1 MQFPKKST
9 LIKYLKYF
17 SLLIFSLVLLGGSF
31 FGSVYLGVFGSLPG
45 KAELADISNEEASQ
59 VISSDSIIIGKFFAE
74 NRTNITW
81 EDVPEQLKNALIA
94 TEDKRFFTHKGY
106 DLKSY
111 VRVFFRSILFRDS
124 KGGGGSTLTQQ
135 LVKNLFGRK
144 DYSILSMPVNKAK
157 EMIIAARLEG
167 LYTKEEL
174 LLLYL
179 NSVPFGEDVYGVE
192 SAAHRYFNKTTRELK
207 TEESAVLIGLLKANT
222 YFNPRLN
229 PQHSLERRNTVLA
242 LMEKQQYLSV
252 EEADSLKKLPL
263 YLNYENINIKN
274 PAGYFV
280 YQIKKN
286 TLDIL
291 ENIKIKTGKAHN
303 IEQDGLKIY
312 TTLNMQM
319 QGMAAESIRKQL
331 AAMQKVLDKELQNR
345 NFKNR
350 WHAKKKKWASDS
362 DLKNREMEVFDWE
375 GTKVRSM
382 NKLDSLWH
390 YYKMLHAAVLI
401 TNPKNGAVLSWVGGN
416 DYRILPFDMVLS
428 HRQIAS
434 AFKPILY
441 AAALEDNFNACTYLK
456 NEEKKYPEYDNWQP
470 QNFDHK
476 STRDSTV
483 AMWYALANSIN
494 LPTVD
499 LYFKLG
505 REKLINT
512 TSRLHF
518 PHFPAK
524 TPSIAL
530 GTLDLSLFEIVRAY
544 GSFAN
549 RGIMA
554 ELVLI
559 EKIADA
565 QGKTL
570 YQRKDTEAEQVFSTE
585 TAELITAILQR
596 AINQGTGTKIRT
608 QFGMHADLAG
618 KTGTAQDYTN
628 AWFIA
633 YTPNLVIGTW
643 VGASSP
649 DVHFYSQNGSG
660 SSLALPIAGQ
670 LLSAMEKDAVLRKK
684 YLTDFNFPN
693 SAYSALECQPYREK
707 GVKGFFKRL
716 FGKKK
721 KN

>member
-1 MQFPKKST
+1 MQFPKKLT
-9 LIKYLKYF
+9 LIKYLKYISLLLF
-17 SLLIFSLVLLGGSF
+17 SLILLGGLF
-31 FGSVYLGVFGSLPG
+31 FGSVYLGVFGPLPD

-144 DYSILSMPVNKAK
+144 DYSILSIPVNKAK
-157 EMIIAARLEG
+157 ELIIAARLED

-207 TEESAVLIGLLKANT
+207 VEESAVLIGLLKANT

-229 PQHSLERRNTVLA
+229 PQHSLVRRNTVLT
-242 LMEKQQYLSV
+242 LMEKQQYLTA

-263 YLNYENINIKN
+263 NLNYENINVEN

-280 YQIKKN
+280 YQVKKR

-291 ENIKIKTGKAHN
+291 ENIKIETGKDYN

-319 QGMAAESIRKQL
+319 QEMATKSIRKQL
-331 AAMQKVLDKELQNR
+331 SVMQKVLDKELQNQ
-345 NFKNR
+345 NFKNK
-350 WHAKKKKWASDS
+350 WYAKQKRTATDS
-362 DLKNREMEVFDWE
+362 DLKSREIEVFDWE
-375 GTKVRSM
+375 GTQARSI
-382 NKLDSLWH
+382 NKLDSLWY
-390 YYKMLHAAVLI
+390 YYKMLHAAVFV

-416 DYRILPFDMVLS
+416 DFGTLPFDMVLS

-441 AAALEDNFNACTYLK
+441 AAALEDNFDACTYLK
-456 NEEKKYPEYDNWQP
+456 NEEKEYLEYENWNP
-470 QNFDHK
+470 QNFDQK
-476 STRDSTV
+476 STRDNTV

-505 REKLINT
+505 REKLMNT
-512 TSRLHF
+512 TNRLQF
-518 PHFPAK
+518 PHFSADA
-524 TPSIAL
+524 PSIAL
-530 GTLDLSLFEIVRAY
+530 GTVDLSLFEIVRAY

-549 RGIMA
+549 RGQMT
-554 ELVLI
+554 EPVLI
-559 EKIADA
+559 DKIADA

-570 YQRKDTEAEQVFSTE
+570 YQRKGIEAEQVFSTE
-585 TAELITAILQR
+585 TADLITAILQR

-608 QFGMHADLAG
+608 QYGISTDLAG
-618 KTGTAQDYTN
+618 KTGTAHDYTN

-633 YTPNLVIGTW
+633 YTPDVVIGTW
-643 VGASSP
+643 VGASTP
-649 DVHFYSQNGSG
+649 DVHFYSGKGSG
-660 SSLALPIAGQ
+660 SSLALPIVGQ
-670 LLSAMEKDAVLRKK
+670 MLSDMEKDAVLRKN
-684 YLTDFNFPN
+684 YLTEFNLPD
-693 SAYSALECQPYREK
+693 AVYAELDCQPYRET
-707 GVKGFFKRL
+707 GIKGFFKRL